1 MRYVPA
7 GAGIGLVLC
16 ALALQGPAAAAADD
30 SELRISPKNGSPGST
45 VTVSTTACGSDV
57 TYGKGSAGGDEFH
70 LLDDDRKGVLTG
82 HFRIPEGATSGAH
95 EVIVKCPPSIQ
106 MTDTVKVKRSHPS
119 GGVDAGFGPAEV
131 GENKPTLLGGAVLA
145 VTAGSVLLMR
155 RHRSVRR

>member
-16 ALALQGPAAAAADD
+16 ALTLQGPAAAADD
-30 SELRISPKNGSPGST
+30 SELRISPRKGAPGST

-70 LLDDDRKGVLTG
+70 LFDDDHSGVLTG
-82 HFRIPEGATSGAH
+82 HFRIPEGAASGGH
-95 EVIVKCPPSIQ
+95 DVIVKCPPSTKI
-106 MTDTVKVKRSHPS
+106 TDTVKVKRSRPS
-119 GGVDAGFGPAEV
+119 GGVHAGFGPAAL
-131 GENKPTLLGGAVLA
+131 GDNKPTLLGGTVLA
-145 VTAGSVLLMR
+145 VTAGSVLMMR

>member
-16 ALALQGPAAAAADD
+16 ALALQGPAAAADD
-30 SELRISPKNGSPGST
+30 SELRISPKKSAPGST

-70 LLDDDRKGVLTG
+70 LLDDGHKGVLTG
-82 HFRIPEGATSGAH
+82 HFRIPKDADSGRH
-95 EVIVKCPPSIQ
+95 DVIVKCPPSIKI
-106 MTDTVKVKRSHPS
+106 TDTVKVKRTHPS
-119 GGVDAGFGPAEV
+119 GGVDAGFGPAAI
-131 GENKPTLLGGAVLA
+131 GENKPTLLGGTVLA
-145 VTAGSVLLMR
+145 ITAGGVLMMR

>member
-7 GAGIGLVLC
+7 GAGIGLALC

-30 SELRISPKNGSPGST
+30 SELRISPRNGAPGST

-57 TYGKGSAGGDEFH
+57 TYGKGTAGGDEFH
-70 LLDDDRKGVLTG
+70 LFDDNHTGVLTG
-82 HFRIPEGATSGAH
+82 HFRIPGDAASGDH
-95 EVIVKCPPSIQ
+95 DVVVKCPPSIKI
-106 MTDTVKVKRSHPS
+106 TDTVAVERSRPT
-119 GGVDAGFGPAEV
+119 GGVHAGFGPAAV

-145 VTAGSVLLMR
+145 VTAGGVLMMR